1 MSEDKAKPFMEKV
14 SQLDATKLLA
24 VARMT
29 EAAEQYDQMC
39 LVMKAFV
46 GKKAGSGKAQLEA
59 EERNMLSVAFKNSVG
74 QRRAAW
80 RQLQMRKQ
88 ELENPSSEQTQ
99 QDKLAQT
106 LSTAYCTHLEGE
118 MDHKCNQV
126 VSLVN
131 DKLIDPSSEDSET
144 QVFYMK
150 MCGDYFR
157 YLAEFKQDDKS
168 IKDKAKESYDNA
180 LTLAEEKLDPTHPTR
195 LGLALNASVC
205 FYEILKNKDQA
216 CKLAKKAFD
225 DAIQKLDALTDTTYK
240 DSTLIM
246 QLLRDNLTLWQ
257 SESDNAQ
264 VTEEQQD

>member
-1 MSEDKAKPFMEKV
+1 MSEDKKPSFMEEV
-14 SQLDATKLLA
+14 SKLEAVKLLD

-39 LVMKAFV
+39 LVMKEFV
-46 GKKAGSGKAQLEA
+46 GKKAGSGKAKLEA

-88 ELENPSSEQTQ
+88 ELENPSSENEG
-99 QDKLAQT
+99 KLAQT
-106 LSTAYCTHLEGE
+106 LCIAYCTHLEGE

-131 DKLIDPSSEDSET
+131 DKLIDPNSEDSET

-157 YLAEFKQDDKS
+157 YLAEFKQNDDG
-168 IKDKAKESYDNA
+168 IKKKAKESYDQA

-205 FYEILKNKDQA
+205 FYEILKNKEQA

-225 DAIQKLDALTDTTYK
+225 EAIQKLDALTDSTYK